1 MNFSRFVQAKPY
13 PENGGKEGLLGR
25 LHYNMNTRSI
35 KAKKALRSKEINENI
50 LEKLNFVSKEQY
62 KMLRTNLQ
70 FTIPDDEKCSII
82 GVTSSIKGE
91 GKSTVAINL
100 SYVLAEA
107 GKKVLLIDGDLR
119 IPTVAKK
126 LEVKSTPGLTDLLLD
141 MTLWDEEKFRSKK
154 YENWYVLPSG
164 KLPPNPSELLGSK
177 KNQKLME
184 MLSEKFDCIVIDLP
198 PINLVSDALTLSNIL
213 TGMIV
218 VVRENYVTK
227 KEFDMCVRQLE
238 LSNTK
243 VLGCVMNGDI
253 GSRRYYKRYGSL
265 SKYEKHGKYNH
276 YYENSENHKI

>member
-1 MNFSRFVQAKPY
+1 MNAKQA
-13 PENGGKEGLLGR
+13 
-25 LHYNMNTRSI
+25 
-35 KAKKALRSKEINENI
+35 KAKKASRSKEINENI

-70 FTIPDDEKCSII
+70 FTLPDETKCAVI

-100 SYVLAEA
+100 AYVLAEA
-107 GKKVLLIDGDLR
+107 GKKILLVDGDLR
-119 IPTVAKK
+119 IPTIAKK
-126 LEVKSTPGLTDLLLD
+126 LEVKSTPGLTDLLLNIN
-141 MTLWDEEKFRSKK
+141 LWEEEKFKSKK
-154 YENWYVLPSG
+154 YDNWYILPSG

-184 MLSEKFDCIVIDLP
+184 MLSESFDYIIIDLP

-213 TGMIV
+213 TGVVV

-227 KEFDMCVRQLE
+227 REFDQCMRQFE
-238 LSNTK
+238 LSNIK

-253 GSRRYYKRYGSL
+253 GGRGYYKRYGFM
-265 SKYEKHGKYNH
+265 SKYEKRTKYNK
-276 YYENSENHKI
+276 YYSNSENHKI